1 MEVED
6 RLFLEKMNEPVP
18 INDKIVQMYD
28 DPATIQI
35 VPQKQKELNNV
46 IESTYKGK
54 EQYLDR
60 RVLCQAKI
68 ADCNLV
74 SLADQLEMLVID
86 EDGQL
91 KVQKMILFR
100 GLKRLS

>member
-35 VPQKQKELNNV
+35 VP
-46 IESTYKGK
+46 
-54 EQYLDR
+54 
-60 RVLCQAKI
+60 
-68 ADCNLV
+68 
-74 SLADQLEMLVID
+74 
-86 EDGQL
+86 
-91 KVQKMILFR
+91 
-100 GLKRLS
+100 